1 MNPVLNA
8 IENTVL
14 LASNSE
20 DMTRHVNGFVR
31 TNRGSYVVGL
41 DNLDS
46 TLSFLKELSN
56 AFEEVSHED
65 VNAECPGAA
74 RGPAR
79 YFRAEVPSGFEAREA
94 VVLIDDLVKL
104 GRLDEVR
111 VRLGSHGPEFYIPGT
126 PDGLGEKPA
135 DTVWIILGPSE
146 AGEVVWTWYPG
157 RMTAGTDLSMH
168 AVKLNS

>member
-41 DNLDS
+41 DDLDS
-46 TLSFLKELSN
+46 TLSFLKELSST
-56 AFEEVSHED
+56 FEEVSHED

-79 YFRAEVPSGFEAREA
+79 YFRAEVLSGFEAREA
-94 VVLIDDLVKL
+94 VVLIDDLAKL

-111 VRLGSHGPEFYIPGT
+111 VRLGSHGPEFYIPGA